1 MARSDRNRVVK
12 FPERQLDDVKRPGPV
27 DRRVGVR
34 IRLQRTSIGMSQERL
49 GELLGLTFQ
58 QVQKYEKG
66 ANRIGAGRLAAIAE
80 ALGVPVTYFFDDL
93 ETPTR
98 SGTAAVERLLATREG
113 VALADAF
120 LRLKNPAIRKALVDL
135 ARAAADTLN
144 VEKALSDD

>member
-1 MARSDRNRVVK
+1 MARSERNSVVN
-12 FPERQLDDVKRPGPV
+12 FPERRLDDVKSPGPV

-80 ALGVPVTYFFDDL
+80 ALGVPVTYFFDDF

-98 SGTAAVERLLATREG
+98 SGTAAVERFLATREG

-120 LRLKNPAIRKALVDL
+120 LRLKNPAVRKALVDL
-135 ARAAADTLN
+135 ARAAADTPN